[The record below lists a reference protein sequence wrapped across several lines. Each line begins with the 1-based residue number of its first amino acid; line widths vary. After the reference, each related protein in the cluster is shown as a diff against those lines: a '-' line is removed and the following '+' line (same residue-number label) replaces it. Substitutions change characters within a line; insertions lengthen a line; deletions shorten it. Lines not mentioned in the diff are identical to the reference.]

1 MKPILISGIQPSGKL
16 HLGNYLG
23 ALQNFVKLQNSGD
36 YDCYFFIA
44 DYHSLTE
51 EFVPS
56 EKRAQIHELAA
67 DFLAIG
73 LDPKKSTI
81 FLQSDVPA
89 TTELAWIHACSA
101 PFGELRRMTQFKD
114 KSEDNPKN
122 INVGLFT
129 YPILMAAD
137 ILLYDASFVPVGF
150 DQLQHL
156 ELTRTLA
163 RKFNSTYGVTFVEP
177 KPLLTEA
184 PRLAS
189 LDAPEKKMSKSHP
202 DGCIFLDDAPSVIEL
217 KIKIAVTD
225 SGNTI
230 KFDLEKKPGISNM
243 LGIMAALSGKSIAE
257 LEEAFQGQ
265 NYSEFKHALA
275 DCVADHF
282 KSFREKKEELLKKPT
297 ALSKVLTAGKKKAEK
312 IAQEKIAVVKE
323 RIGLTS

>member
-1 MKPILISGIQPSGKL
+1 
-16 HLGNYLG
+16 
-23 ALQNFVKLQNSGD
+23 
-36 YDCYFFIA
+36 
-44 DYHSLTE
+44 
-51 EFVPS
+51 
-56 EKRAQIHELAA
+56 
-67 DFLAIG
+67 
-73 LDPKKSTI
+73 
-81 FLQSDVPA
+81 
-89 TTELAWIHACSA
+89 
-101 PFGELRRMTQFKD
+101 MTQFKD